1 MHTERKAGGLR
12 IPPYTEGRKMNLR
25 EYIAL
30 FNAEDKEYCPTD
42 IDNAEC
48 EE

>member
-1 MHTERKAGGLR
+1 
-12 IPPYTEGRKMNLR
+12 MNLR

-48 EE
+48 EEWLENEIPKLE